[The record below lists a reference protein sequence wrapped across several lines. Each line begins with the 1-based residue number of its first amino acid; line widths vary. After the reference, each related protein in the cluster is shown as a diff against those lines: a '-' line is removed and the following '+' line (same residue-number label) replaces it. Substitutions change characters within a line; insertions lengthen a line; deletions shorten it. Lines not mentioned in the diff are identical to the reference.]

1 MVKMGSP
8 QVAEGGGLG
17 GTGAGAG
24 VELVVEHVRALPR
37 RDPAMAG
44 T

>member
-17 GTGAGAG
+17 GAGAGAG

-37 RDPAMAG
+37 RDPAMAW